1 MKARR
6 LTKGLVLLVAAQLA
20 VACSK
25 EPRVL
30 EVERP
35 TELLERPYPLGYPSS
50 EPEPNAVLKVL
61 SPRQRV
67 VILSDSYEKDFHVY
81 KVRDSDGNEG
91 YLIGRRPG
99 VRELPASE
107 PQ

>member
-6 LTKGLVLLVAAQLA
+6 LTKGLVLLVVAQL
-20 VACSK
+20 VASCSK
-25 EPRVL
+25 EQRVL
-30 EVERP
+30 EVEQP

-50 EPEPNAVLKVL
+50 EPEPNSVLKVL
-61 SPRQRV
+61 SPGQRV

-99 VRELPASE
+99 VRELRESE